1 MYITSYSTIF
11 QISLYCMLCIP
22 LQVVIPCPF
31 LAYHR
36 CLNRVVREHSSFE
49 RETINLSLGSEKKRE
64 DERKKGDPKSKKK
77 KKNKNKNNARILY
90 QRECEPVDRTLNKK

>member
-31 LAYHR
+31 LVYHR

-77 KKNKNKNNARILY
+77 KKKIIIIMPVFYTSVNASPLT
-90 QRECEPVDRTLNKK
+90 VH